1 MYHGRKAGAAET
13 AAGERVGCEY
23 TFERNVA
30 TLAFFRLI
38 TKSRFCHALKFCRVA
53 CSSHRM
59 GCSGSKEPERELK
72 PPTQLD
78 AFSAEAINARIAAK
92 AAQAPAPVKA
102 KAFKSRYDQLDTR
115 LGGQKP
121 KYEVDRKGSISNAG
135 GTVRTSEAERVLS
148 HLLRAKAAAAA
159 ATQTFSRHSRASRA
173 SRASRT
179 SEASPDGQKRTSLL
193 SAGVSQRISRFLH
206 RESRASRAH
215 EIGAESVSV

>member
-1 MYHGRKAGAAET
+1 
-13 AAGERVGCEY
+13 
-23 TFERNVA
+23 
-30 TLAFFRLI
+30 
-38 TKSRFCHALKFCRVA
+38 
-53 CSSHRM
+53 M

-159 ATQTFSRHSRASRA
+159 ATQTFSRHSRASR
-173 SRASRT
+173 T